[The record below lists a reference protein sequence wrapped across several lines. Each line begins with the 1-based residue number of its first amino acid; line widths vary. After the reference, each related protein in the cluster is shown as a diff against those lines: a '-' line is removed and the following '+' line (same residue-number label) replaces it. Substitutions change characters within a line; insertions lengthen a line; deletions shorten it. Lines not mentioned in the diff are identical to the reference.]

1 MGITDSEALQLII
14 VALNVLAFALGFIG
28 GQQR

>member
-1 MGITDSEALQLII
+1 MGITDSEALQLIWL
-14 VALNVLAFALGFIG
+14 ALNVIVFSLGFIG